1 MTTAGYVFL
10 LVAALL
16 ARALSKGRTI
26 TDVPGDLGAFFAALI
41 SQDTNA
47 LKEVLAR
54 SGESTLDSASG
65 SGGTVTVITQ
75 GERSKRAAALLAEV
89 RRLGAGSRYV
99 LGAEGPTG
107 EFDCSGLVWR
117 AMTNLRQF
125 NGPRFTTYTFE
136 SVSKA
141 FVDKVQADHVAG
153 VMVGAIVLWHEH
165 MGVVSGRD
173 TYYSAKSP
181 RAGIGEGKISEFGAP
196 VVGYFIVK

>member
-26 TDVPGDLGAFFAALI
+26 TDVPGDLGAFFTALV
-41 SQDTNA
+41 SQDSKA
-47 LKEVLAR
+47 LKEVLSR
-54 SGESTLDSASG
+54 TGESTLGSADGGSTSIVIKESG
-65 SGGTVTVITQ
+65 RAQ
-75 GERSKRAAALLAEV
+75 HAAALLAET

-117 AMTNLRQF
+117 AMTNLHLF
-125 NGPRFTTYTFE
+125 NGARFTTYNFE
-136 SVSKA
+136 SVTKG
-141 FVDKVQADHVAG
+141 FVDKVEADPVAG
-153 VMVGAIVLWHEH
+153 VMVGAIVLWREH
-165 MGVVSGRD
+165 MGIVSGRN

-181 RAGIGEGKISEFGAP
+181 SRGIGESTISSFGAP
-196 VVGYFIVK
+196 VVGYYIVK